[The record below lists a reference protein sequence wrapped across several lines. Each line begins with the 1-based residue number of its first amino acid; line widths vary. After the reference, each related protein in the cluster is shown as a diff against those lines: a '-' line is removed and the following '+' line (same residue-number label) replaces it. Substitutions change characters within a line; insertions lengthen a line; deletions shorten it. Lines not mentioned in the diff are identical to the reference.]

1 MDNVTGVERTA
12 TRRWLTDALAAVVVA
27 GALCLRV
34 ATPWEAEARPPDWRA
49 YGLMILMGAL
59 LLVRRKYPLLVLY
72 ASLAILAVYYIQGF
86 GAVGA
91 TWPIAPAL
99 FNAALL
105 GRWKAAS
112 WVAGGVVAGSS
123 FWRFVFEPEGDVLAL
138 VSDIV
143 TEIFVAVTVILAGA
157 MILNHRLLEREIR
170 ERERAVAAERD
181 AVARTRL
188 SEQRLHIAREI
199 HDIVAHSLAGIGVQA
214 RVAEEVLETDTDEA
228 RRSIRAII
236 AATSD
241 AISQLRETVGSLRS
255 QPATPPDLEDLVAG
269 IHGLDVDLQ
278 VEGAPADTETEIVVA
293 SIVRESLTNIIRHSG
308 AAKAKV
314 AVVHGPDEVSVE
326 VTDDGKGAGDFA
338 EGHGIRGM
346 RERAEALGGRLEAGP
361 LENGGFRVAAR
372 IPR

>member
-1 MDNVTGVERTA
+1 MVERATA
-12 TRRWLTDALAAVVVA
+12 RRWLTDALAAVIVA

-59 LLVRRKYPLLVLY
+59 LLVRRRYPLLVLY
-72 ASLAILAVYYIQGF
+72 SSLAVLIVYYIHGF

-91 TWPIAPAL
+91 TWPVAPAL

-112 WVAGGVVAGSS
+112 WAAGGVVAGSS
-123 FWRFVFEPEGDVLAL
+123 LWRFAFEPETEVLATI
-138 VSDIV
+138 SDLI

-157 MILNHRLLEREIR
+157 MILNPRLLEREIR

-181 AVARTRL
+181 AEARTRL
-188 SEQRLHIAREI
+188 TEQRLHIAREI

-214 RVAEEVLETDTDEA
+214 RVAEEVLDTDKNEA

-236 AATSD
+236 DATSD
-241 AISQLRETVGSLRS
+241 AITQLRETVGKLRS
-255 QPATPPDLEDLVAG
+255 QPPAPPDLKALVSG
-269 IHGLDVDLQ
+269 IHGLDVDLE
-278 VEGAPADTETEIVVA
+278 VEGDPASPETEIVVA

-308 AAKAKV
+308 ASKARV
-314 AVVHGPDEVSVE
+314 SVIHDPDEVSVE
-326 VTDDGKGAGDFA
+326 ITDDGQGGDGFV

-361 LENGGFRVAAR
+361 LESGGFRVAAR

>member
-1 MDNVTGVERTA
+1 MDRSA
-12 TRRWLTDALAAVVVA
+12 TRRWSTDALAAVVVA

-49 YGLMILMGAL
+49 YGLMVLMGAL
-59 LLVRRKYPLLVLY
+59 LLVRRRYPLGVLY
-72 ASLAILAVYYIQGF
+72 ASLAVLCIYYLHGF

-105 GRWKAAS
+105 GQWKAAS
-112 WVAGGVVAGSS
+112 WVAGGVIAGSS
-123 FWRFVFEPEGDVLAL
+123 YWRFVYEPESDVLATF
-138 VSDIV
+138 SDLI

-181 AVARTRL
+181 AEARTRL
-188 SEQRLHIAREI
+188 TEQRLYIAREI

-214 RVAEEVLETDTDEA
+214 RVAEEVLDTDTNEA

-236 AATSD
+236 DATSD
-241 AISQLRETVGSLRS
+241 AIGQLRETVGSLRS
-255 QPATPPDLEDLVAG
+255 LPASPPDLETLVSG
-269 IHGLDVDLQ
+269 IRGLDVDLE
-278 VEGAPADTETEIVVA
+278 VEGEPADPETEMVVA
-293 SIVRESLTNIIRHSG
+293 SIVRESLTNVIRHSG
-308 AAKAKV
+308 ASKAKV
-314 AVVHGPDEVSVE
+314 SVVHGPDEVSVE
-326 VTDDGKGAGDFA
+326 VTDDGQGSGDFV

-346 RERAEALGGRLEAGP
+346 RERAEALGGKLEAGAADG
-361 LENGGFRVAAR
+361 GGFRVAAR